1 MKKTTYDRQYAETKV
16 TNDMTVLEAKK
27 AKQKLNRLK
36 KYFENA
42 AVKHIKQN
50 DDVDLTAP
58 DWTYYTF
65 SMVNNTSA
73 GKVTI
78 VQYGSGDQGHPS
90 RKIRTWNIS
99 KAQLLTGET
108 K

>member
-1 MKKTTYDRQYAETKV
+1 MKKSVYDERYRETKI
-16 TNDMTVLEAKK
+16 TNDMTVLEARK

-42 AVKHIKQN
+42 AIKHIREK
-50 DDVDLTAP
+50 DGVDLTAA

-65 SMVNNTSA
+65 NMANNTSV
-73 GKVTI
+73 GTI
-78 VQYGSGDQGHPS
+78 TIKRYASGDYGHPPQHMNTWII
-90 RKIRTWNIS
+90 RKS
-99 KAQLLTGET
+99 QLFTGET